1 MSTYRD
7 LLLSTGGGVIGERQM
22 DEQAACATIA
32 IGLGGTG
39 VDCLRN
45 LKRQVYARLQ
55 PDDPDADIPVYSHI
69 KFLAVD
75 TDKNSLAADGKI
87 HSLDET
93 TEFFDI
99 STAAIGPLIADTES
113 LATHPEF
120 KWLKTAGWEKGEP
133 GLKILTADYN
143 IFRT

>member
-7 LLLSTGGGVIGERQM
+7 LLLSTGGGVISERQM

-69 KFLAVD
+69 K
-75 TDKNSLAADGKI
+75 
-87 HSLDET
+87 
-93 TEFFDI
+93 
-99 STAAIGPLIADTES
+99 
-113 LATHPEF
+113 
-120 KWLKTAGWEKGEP
+120 
-133 GLKILTADYN
+133 
-143 IFRT
+143 